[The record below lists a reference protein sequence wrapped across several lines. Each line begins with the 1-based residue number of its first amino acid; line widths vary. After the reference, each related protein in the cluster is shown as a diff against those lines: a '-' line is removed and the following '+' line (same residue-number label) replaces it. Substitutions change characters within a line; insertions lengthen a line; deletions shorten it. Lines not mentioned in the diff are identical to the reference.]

1 MQFYGKV
8 VRCDNA
14 ACGLPVFRIKAGKT
28 LSDAEITVLLT
39 KGRTEVIKG
48 FNSKQ
53 GKAFSAVVAF
63 DAEFNTVFEFPEM
76 KNEPRKPKKRK

>member
-1 MQFYGKV
+1 MRKSPSCSPRGE
-8 VRCDNA
+8 N
-14 ACGLPVFRIKAGKT
+14 RI
-28 LSDAEITVLLT
+28 
-39 KGRTEVIKG
+39 IKG